1 VKIIHFLLA
10 FQFSSLA
17 MQAANREINLVGTI
31 ADTFTKKGING
42 VNITFMTPDS
52 TEIDVR
58 TSMLLGDAAYY
69 AMKVPAQKAQFLV
82 KFEHPDYETGY
93 ISYNLKTPGRN
104 TQIDLPPAYIKR
116 KNTVQHVELDEVV
129 VQATK
134 IKLIHKGDTLVF
146 NADAFN
152 VAEGS
157 MLDDLVRQMPGVEL
171 KRNGEIFVN
180 GEKIDYMMLNGKDF
194 FRGNNKLMLENL
206 PYYVVQNIKVYKRT
220 TDRMQTLGVTD
231 GKRDYVMD
239 VYMKREYR
247 QGYIAN
253 AEVGGGTHDSFLG
266 RLFGLRF
273 TDHSRLTLIGN
284 GNNLDSEYKPDDS
297 GEDFMN
303 QSNRDGRINRKTVSG
318 GFLLDTPKW
327 KNNLEVTLGGNSTHR
342 EERQQMETI
351 VEEDAVK
358 ESLDRIT
365 HESSFLTSATNTFTL
380 KSPFFLESTTHMDFE
395 HTDNTTDRFYNSSQV
410 TQTGQLLQHTRYLS
424 LQQQL
429 NFSRKLAWGD
439 VIDLGAIVGY
449 SERNHADQEK
459 LETQNNDTLTLK
471 NTDIRRPEKR
481 YNYRTSV
488 GYSIHDFHL
497 GVYKVELMYG
507 QEQLSDTEERMELST
522 LLPDKDNSYHLNQL
536 QRTLQ
541 GALHYTRDDWE
552 KEKYIDIYLPVRREY
567 RRAYYRKSMF
577 DSRLTQQ
584 YWFFDPTASYET
596 SWKRHTFTGEVSYA
610 QLMPEITL
618 LADVP
623 NTVNPLYT
631 YLGNER
637 LGSEGKASVKLHYF
651 DESHSGQVFRIR
663 LDGSRYFN
671 RIVQSYLYNPNN
683 GNFTYTPI
691 NVDGDGC
698 ANLYV
703 EYSIRLGEESPFYFG
718 TKTSG
723 DIDIRHDYSG
733 IVGAGEQM
741 RRRMTGLSGSETL
754 NLLFEKGNTRI
765 DFRAAMDWYHSTSN
779 SSTFE
784 DVNARH
790 YRYGVEATTVL
801 PWDISFTSSLFM
813 EHRRGYTTSSL
824 NTNECRW
831 DMTVGRSFLRSKKI
845 LVRVTAMDIL
855 HNYSAVS
862 YTISPSGR
870 SEVWQYSLPAYWL
883 LRVAYKFQ
891 LNPKK

>member
-1 VKIIHFLLA
+1 
-10 FQFSSLA
+10 
-17 MQAANREINLVGTI
+17 VGTI
-31 ADTFTKKGING
+31 ADAFTKKGIDG
-42 VNITFMTPDS
+42 VNILFMTPDS
-52 TEIDVR
+52 TKIDVR

-69 AMKVPAQKAQFLV
+69 TLKVPARKAQILI

-93 ISYNLKTPGRN
+93 LSYELKTPGRN
-104 TQIDLPPAYIKR
+104 TQIDLPPTYIKR
-116 KNTVQHVELDEVV
+116 KNTLRHVKLGEVV

-134 IKLIHKGDTLVF
+134 IKLIHRGDTLIF

-152 VAEGS
+152 VTEGS

-180 GEKIDYMMLNGKDF
+180 GKKIDYMMLNGKDF

-220 TDRMQTLGVTD
+220 TDRMQALGVTD

-253 AEVGGGTHDSFLG
+253 AEVGGGTHNSFLG
-266 RLFGLRF
+266 RLFGLHF

-284 GNNLDSEYKPDDS
+284 GNNLNSEYKPDNN

-303 QSNRDGRINRKTVSG
+303 QANRDGRTNRKTVSG

-327 KNNLEVTLGGNSTHR
+327 KNNLEVTIGGNCTRR
-342 EERQQMETI
+342 EERQQTEI
-351 VEEDAVK
+351 VVEENAVK

-365 HESSFLTSATNTFTL
+365 RESSFLTSATNTFTL
-380 KSPFFLESTTHMDFE
+380 KSPFFLESTTRMDFE
-395 HTDNTTDRFYNSSQV
+395 HTDNTMRRFYNSSQA
-410 TQTGQLLQHTRYLS
+410 TQTEQLLQHTRYLS
-424 LQQQL
+424 MQQQL
-429 NFSRKLAWGD
+429 NFSRKLTWGD
-439 VIDLGAIVGY
+439 IIDLGAFVGY
-449 SERNHADQEK
+449 SEKNHVDEEVLQ
-459 LETQNNDTLTLK
+459 TQNGDTLTLK
-471 NTDIRRPEKR
+471 NTDIHRPEKS
-481 YNYRTSV
+481 YSYRTNV
-488 GYSIHDFHL
+488 GYSVHDFHL
-497 GVYKVELMYG
+497 GIYKVELMYE
-507 QEQLSDTEERMELST
+507 QRQLSDTEDRMELST
-522 LLPDKDNSYHLNQL
+522 LLPDMDNSYHLNQL

-541 GALHYTRDDWE
+541 GALHYSRDDWE
-552 KEKYIDIYLPVRREY
+552 KERYIDIYLLVRREY
-567 RRAYYRKSMF
+567 RRAYYCKSLF
-577 DSRLTQQ
+577 DKRLTQQ
-584 YWFFDPTASYET
+584 YWFFEPTASYET
-596 SWKRHTFTGEVSYA
+596 SWKQHTFMGEVSYT
-610 QLMPEITL
+610 QHMPEITS

-637 LGSEGKASVKLHYF
+637 LSSEGRAFVKLRYF
-651 DESHSGQVFRIR
+651 DDSHPGQVLRIR
-663 LDGSRYFN
+663 LGGSHYFN
-671 RIVQSYLYNPNN
+671 RIMQSYRYNPNN

-691 NVDGDGC
+691 NVDGDGSM
-698 ANLYV
+698 NLYV

-723 DIDIRHDYSG
+723 DVDIRHDYSG
-733 IVGAGEQM
+733 IVGTEEQM

-765 DFRAAMDWYHSTSN
+765 DFRAGMNWYHSTSN

-784 DVNARH
+784 DVNAKH

-862 YTISPSGR
+862 YTVSASGR

-891 LNPKK
+891 RNPKKERNGNI